1 MAITIQSNPGT
12 YYSAQGDLLFVVYDA
27 TKATDPT
34 TYPNYKYVADIY
46 VGATQV
52 ARIKKVPLP
61 DNLMG
66 VFNIGDIVRNYLSA
80 VFNPIYLTLQAQE
93 MGLSQF
99 NIVVTVK
106 FGEEYSFVTYPS
118 VTVDSARTYYNHYNG
133 RLIGN
138 NTILTSYLDLPATT
152 RPLTTPIRTSNVN
165 NYIPY
170 FPTTTTAVAVEFKAY
185 DANNSLTG
193 TYTGSITPSAANAL
207 QIINTGVAMV
217 NSLSFNLI
225 NSGTKYYTAK
235 VGTIVYRFDLKCEPR
250 YETFTLH
257 FLNKLGGFETREFT
271 KVSRKTIA
279 ITKTDFGKLPYTVDV
294 SGFVSYMNS
303 NNVYN
308 ETKSVYASQ
317 YTEKLTLNTDI
328 LTDAEY
334 QWLGE
339 LILSPMIYLEQFGY
353 FLPCA
358 ITQNN
363 YEFRKQ
369 VNDKLTNLTIDIN
382 FGDQYNAQYR

>member
-1 MAITIQSNPGT
+1 MAITIKSSPST
-12 YYSAQGDLLFVVYDA
+12 YYSAQGDLLFVVYEA
-27 TKATDPT
+27 TKAIDPV

-61 DNLMG
+61 DNKMG
-66 VFNIGDIVRNYLSA
+66 VFNIGDIVRSYLSA
-80 VFNPIYLTLQAQE
+80 VFNPTYLTLQAQQ

-106 FGEEYSFVTYPS
+106 FGEEYSFVIYPN
-118 VTVDSARTYYNHYNG
+118 VTVDSARTYFNHYNG
-133 RLIGN
+133 RLIGV

-152 RPLTTPIRTSNVN
+152 RPLTTPIRTDNVN

-170 FPTTTTAVAVEFKAY
+170 FPTSTTAVAVEFKAY
-185 DANNSLTG
+185 DVNNSLTG
-193 TYTGSITPSAANAL
+193 TYTGSVTPSAANTL
-207 QIINTGVAMV
+207 QVINTGVAMA

-225 NSGTKYYTAK
+225 NTATKYYTAK
-235 VGTIVYRFDLKCEPR
+235 VGMVVYRFDLKCEPR

-279 ITKTDFGKLPYTVDV
+279 ITKTDFGKLPYTVDA
-294 SGFVSYMNS
+294 SGSVSYVNG

-328 LTDAEY
+328 LTDLEY

-358 ITQNN
+358 ITQSN

-369 VNDKLTNLTIDIN
+369 VNDKLTNLTIDVN
-382 FGDQYNAQYR
+382 FGDQFNAQYR